1 MRLVLDDEI
10 DSLEREIAQVRNET
24 YEPLNMKY
32 KEAFEECGVRKQIAK
47 TRLIAAENEIDIR
60 FAAMVQ
66 SEWTQF
72 DVTSSTLSYVT
83 HFNV

>member
-24 YEPLNMKY
+24 YEPLKMKY
-32 KEAFEECGVRKQIAK
+32 KEALEECGVRKQIAK
-47 TRLIAAENEIDIR
+47 TRLITAETEIDIR

-72 DVTSSTLSYVT
+72 NVTPSPLSFVI